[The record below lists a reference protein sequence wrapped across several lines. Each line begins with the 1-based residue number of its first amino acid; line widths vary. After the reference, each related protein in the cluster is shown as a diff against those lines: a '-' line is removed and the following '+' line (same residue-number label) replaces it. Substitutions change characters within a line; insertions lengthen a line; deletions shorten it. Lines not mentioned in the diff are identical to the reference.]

1 MVPSH
6 ANGLPHC
13 PTPTFQT
20 IIDTPVAI
28 TDANIT
34 NGIMNVPS
42 IAMLVNVAKI
52 PPAGVNPPYMKDWNA
67 AAIEP
72 VDY

>member
-6 ANGLPHC
+6 PNGPPHF
-13 PTPTFQT
+13 PTPSCHT

-52 PPAGVNPPYMKDWNA
+52 PPAGVNPPYMKD
-67 AAIEP
+67 
-72 VDY
+72 